1 MFLLAPQLTTPDD
14 LGPVTIDVL
23 MPAGLEPVDPNL
35 SGGGARGCAL
45 GDVGNAAWKA
55 VRSWWPI
62 CPTQET
68 RPEAVQYHYQ
78 SMMAGTHTLEF
89 MAVSVT
95 EGLFILPS
103 AKAFADNQA
112 EVGCLNGFLIRWES
126 KLMAPKQHLEPWT
139 IMSLLHAETILA
151 EHSNCLMR
159 IAIGNASH
167 LPRRVHMEGWALR
180 KKRFGLGEHTSSSA
194 CNPTATQATTVV
206 QLEANAAAT
215 KLSPGGHLTGFFC
228 AAGFPFLTAL
238 AFACLAHCQEVL
250 GGVLRFEPPSLG
262 FGA

>member
-112 EVGCLNGFLIRWES
+112 EKRLLEWVFDTLGKQAHGPQAAPRALDYYEFAACRNHFGRTLKLLDEDCNRKCL
-126 KLMAPKQHLEPWT
+126 
-139 IMSLLHAETILA
+139 
-151 EHSNCLMR
+151 
-159 IAIGNASH
+159 
-167 LPRRVHMEGWALR
+167 
-180 KKRFGLGEHTSSSA
+180 SSA
-194 CNPTATQATTVV
+194 K
-206 QLEANAAAT
+206 E
-215 KLSPGGHLTGFFC
+215 
-228 AAGFPFLTAL
+228 
-238 AFACLAHCQEVL
+238 
-250 GGVLRFEPPSLG
+250 
-262 FGA
+262 GAYG